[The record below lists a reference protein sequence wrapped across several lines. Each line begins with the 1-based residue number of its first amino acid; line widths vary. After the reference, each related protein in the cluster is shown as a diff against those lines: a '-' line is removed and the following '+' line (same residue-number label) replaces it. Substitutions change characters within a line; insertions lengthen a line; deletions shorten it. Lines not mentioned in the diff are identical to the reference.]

1 MSEGVELEMRQDLVN
16 SVATE
21 MMMLGWSINLP
32 SLPSVV
38 MSEIYSS

>member
-1 MSEGVELEMRQDLVN
+1 MGEGLELEMRQDLVN

-21 MMMLGWSINLP
+21 MMMLGLSVNLP
-32 SLPSVV
+32 SFPSVV